1 MALLRSAATVGS
13 LTLASRFLGFGRDV
27 LIANAIGTGLVAQ
40 AFVVAFR
47 FPNLFRNLFAE
58 GAFNSAFV
66 PLFAKRLE
74 AHGPANAQAF
84 AEDVMSVLFAWV
96 LLFVAVAV
104 LAMPLLIYAIAWGF
118 AGDQEKLDL
127 SVGLARVAFPYL
139 LFMSLAALL
148 SGVLNSTHRFAA
160 AAAAPI
166 LLNLTLIVALL
177 IANIAG
183 WGDDERTGYAL
194 VTGVFIAGVAQ
205 FALLWMAA
213 ARAGFALRLGLPRL
227 SNDVRRLVAL
237 AVPGLIAGGI
247 TQFNLL
253 VATQI
258 ASSFDRAVS
267 YLYYAD
273 RIYQLPLGVVGVA
286 IGVVLLPDLSR
297 KLRTNNS
304 SDAIISQNRALEL
317 ALFLTIPAA
326 IAIITAADPIIR
338 TIFEHGAFTRS
349 DSYAT
354 SSALTAFAVGLPAF
368 VMIKVFAPG
377 FFAREDTRT
386 PMKYAIVSV
395 AVNLVSA
402 LILSRFFRHVGIAAA
417 TAIAAWVNTSALALT
432 LALRGQFAPDERLR
446 WRLTRIIAAAILMGV
461 LLVAGRYAAGDAF
474 TGEGSR
480 LARVSALAALV
491 GMGAGAYF
499 AAAHFLGAMT
509 WGELKETLRQ
519 RR

>member
-1 MALLRSAATVGS
+1 MTLLKSAATVGS
-13 LTLASRFLGFGRDV
+13 FTLASRFLGFARDV
-27 LIANAIGTGLVAQ
+27 MIANAVGTGIVAQ

-74 AHGPANAQAF
+74 DHGPENALAF
-84 AEDVMSVLFAWV
+84 AEDVMSVLLAWV
-96 LLFVAVAV
+96 LLFVIIAVI
-104 LAMPLLIYAIAWGF
+104 AMPLLIYAIAWGF
-118 AGDQEKLDL
+118 AGDQQKLDL
-127 SVGLARVAFPYL
+127 SIGLARVAFPYL

-166 LLNLTLIVALL
+166 LLNVTLIAALIVA
-177 IANIAG
+177 NVAG

-194 VTGVFIAGVAQ
+194 VSGVFVAGLLQ
-205 FALLWMAA
+205 FALLWMATT
-213 ARAGFALRLGLPRL
+213 RAGFRLRLKLPRL
-227 SNDVRRLVAL
+227 SPEVRQLIGL

-247 TQFNLL
+247 TQINLL
-253 VATQI
+253 IATQI

-297 KLRTNNS
+297 KLRTNNGR
-304 SDAIISQNRALEL
+304 DALMSQNRALEL

-326 IAIITAADPIIR
+326 IAIIAAADPIIR
-338 TIFEHGAFTRS
+338 TIFEHGAFTAS
-349 DSYAT
+349 DSRAT
-354 SSALTAFAVGLPAF
+354 AAALTAFAVGLPAF

-386 PMKYAIVSV
+386 PMKFAVLSA
-395 AVNLVSA
+395 AVNLA
-402 LILSRFFRHVGIAAA
+402 AAILLSRYFAHVGIAAA

-432 LALRGQFAPDERLR
+432 LALRGQFEPDERLR
-446 WRLTRIIAAAILMGV
+446 WRLTRIIASAVVMGV
-461 LLVAGRYAAGDAF
+461 LLLVCRYAAGDVFA
-474 TGEGSR
+474 GEASR
-480 LARVSALAALV
+480 LARLAGLAMLV
-491 GMGAGAYF
+491 AVGAGAYF
-499 AAAHFLGAMT
+499 AAAHLSGAMT
-509 WGELKETLRQ
+509 FAELKASLRQ